1 MPIPTPVNVVGTL
14 MEGKSLELT
23 SVFGSSEQLFTQT
36 AATLFGALKY
46 SSTKDGHKEGDVV
59 SLGTSFRLQ
68 DVVFTHG
75 GSEYADSAL
84 KLSAANGTAYTAGF
98 RFEREN
104 DAPIVKS
111 GDRLVIQQGK
121 YYKLDSRLLKISDSD
136 SSADSINISLAF
148 PENGG
153 YLVYVNGE
161 FRGSQ
166 QFSYREMMDN
176 KVALYVQDLSKAGN
190 INVQVDDGHDFGRGA
205 IRVFHSEF
213 ATAKNIL
220 PTIATGAKQ
229 PIKFIKGG
237 STLITLSD
245 ESKIGSNWFKSND
258 NGTLAVDLKVKVL
271 MTAVKSGYFMVDGK
285 KTMDFTY
292 QEIKDGLVQFIHDGT
307 AKKPSFQF
315 KLVDAMGATSNLF
328 SSVSALGEQKFS
340 TYEATVGGKKVIL
353 DNQAP
358 EFFGKSYFTINPK
371 TIHVDVNGRRTLDIS
386 EFLRVSDPDG
396 HAVTLSVFS
405 HSLVGG
411 VVSIGEIDRQQHIY
425 YDAAVQN
432 FIGGDVIKILAVDD
446 YGGRTLQAI
455 NISYTGGVP
464 KVTANDFTLIE
475 GVNVTLTLAML
486 DAIDTGD
493 LPSDHSALVV
503 TVSDLSAG
511 LEFRKD
517 GVAFSGSFTLQ
528 DVDDGRIS
536 IFSSSLL
543 SPAFKFKVED
553 SDQYETDL
561 VNANINVKSTVD
573 GFVFTGDYFEVDAQA
588 AVTVTNQMLNVDTA
602 VDSSKIV
609 YTWTGAIGGSFR
621 MNGANVNSFTQSDVN
636 ASKVSYKAD
645 KSDVRYLNFI
655 ITNQVSGVT
664 EEVAVNRYDRDELQ
678 PPASADADF
687 GYHVTPWTSDVI
699 TYYFMKNGETSPY
712 PSDFVQNVTA
722 FSSSDKIL
730 VRAYLQQVTNLTGQ
744 KFAETQD
751 ILDSHFTFGRADLA
765 SQGLYGFC
773 NFASDKKA
781 DKGGDMWLDN
791 VAPEMADT
799 TPGTVGNFVFTHEL
813 GHGFDFSHPYWG
825 ANSSVG
831 QSDVGSGYSLYSNNQ
846 WTVMSYFSHPGY
858 LADPTD
864 LRSGTEYP
872 VTYMPVDIKK
882 FQEYYGV
889 NNSYKSGNDFY
900 YYNEIN
906 GNVMTIWDGGGSDTI
921 DASKALS
928 DSVIDLRPGFFSS
941 IGGTNNLGIAYD
953 CDIEN
958 VIGGSGNDTIYGNGS
973 ANNLSGGKGDDT
985 IYGNIGDVMDGGAGK
1000 DLFITDGVF
1009 GSVTGGDGTDTL
1021 RLGEGRL
1028 NLTGTNISGV
1038 EILDLADS
1046 KAQFVALNADQLFAF
1061 AQIDGDASDLIDSS
1075 AFRLVGTQGEY
1086 SIYQWL
1092 NNSGDTIRIDS
1103 DIVLV

>member
-1 MPIPTPVNVVGTL
+1 MPITPVTVVGTL

-23 SVFGSSEQLFTQT
+23 SVFGSSEQLFSQT
-36 AATLFGALKY
+36 VSTLFGSLQYK
-46 SSTKDGHKEGDVV
+46 SGVEGHSTGELVK
-59 SLGTSFRLQ
+59 LGTNFRLQ
-68 DVVFTHG
+68 DVVFTHS

-84 KLSAANGTAYTAGF
+84 KLSSNGTAYTLGF

-111 GDRLVIQQGK
+111 GDRLIIQQGK

-136 SSADSINISLAF
+136 SSPDSINISLAF

-166 QFSYREMMDN
+166 QFTYREMMNN

-213 ATAKNIL
+213 ATAKNVL
-220 PTIATGAKQ
+220 PTIAAGTKK
-229 PIKFIKGG
+229 PLKFVKGG

-245 ESKIGSNWFKSND
+245 ESNIGSNWFKSND
-258 NGTLAVDLKVKVL
+258 NGALSIDLKVKVL
-271 MTAVKSGYFMVDGK
+271 MTAVKSGYFTVDGK

-328 SSVSALGEQKFS
+328 SSVSAIGEQSFS
-340 TYEATVGGKKVIL
+340 TYVDKGVTK
-353 DNQAP
+353 DNHAP
-358 EFFGKSYFTINPK
+358 IFSGQTYFTIKPETRTGDNF
-371 TIHVDVNGRRTLDIS
+371 HTLDIS

-396 HAVTLSVFS
+396 HAVKLSVFS
-405 HSLVGG
+405 NSLVGG
-411 VVSIGEIDRQQHIY
+411 SVSIQDGHIY
-425 YDAAVQN
+425 YDAAVQD
-432 FIGGDVIKILAVDD
+432 FVGGDVIKILADD
-446 YGGRTLQAI
+446 EHGGRTLQAI

-464 KVTANDFTLIE
+464 KVTANDFTLIA

-486 DAIDTGD
+486 NAVDTGD
-493 LPSDHSALVV
+493 LPSASADLVV
-503 TVSDLSAG
+503 TVSDLSQD

-517 GVAFSGSFTLQ
+517 GVAFNGSFTLQ
-528 DVDDGRIS
+528 DVADGRIS
-536 IFSSSLL
+536 ILSSAFV
-543 SPAFKFKVED
+543 SPSFKFKVED
-553 SDQYETDL
+553 SDDNGTAL

-573 GFVFTGDYFEVDAQA
+573 GFVFTGDYLDVDAQA
-588 AVTVTNQMLNVDTA
+588 AVTITNQMLNVETS
-602 VDSSKIV
+602 VDISKIV
-609 YTWTGAIGGSFR
+609 YTWKGSIGGSFQIDKV
-621 MNGANVNSFTQSDVN
+621 NVNSFTQSDVN
-636 ASKVSYKAD
+636 AGKVSYLAN

-655 ITNQVSGVT
+655 ITNQVSGAT

-699 TYYFMKNGETSPY
+699 TYYFMKNGENPPY
-712 PSDFVQNVTA
+712 PSDFVQSVTA
-722 FSSSDKIL
+722 FSVNDKTL

-751 ILDSHFTFGRADLA
+751 ILDSHFTFGRGDLSSIFA
-765 SQGLYGFC
+765 LGFC
-773 NFASDKKA
+773 NFASDRKG
-781 DKGGDMWLDN
+781 DKGGDMWLDSSS
-791 VAPEMADT
+791 PEMADT
-799 TPGTVGNFVFTHEL
+799 SPGTIGNFVFTHEL
-813 GHGFDFSHPYWG
+813 GHGFGFSHPYWG
-825 ANSSVG
+825 ANST
-831 QSDVGSGYSLYSNNQ
+831 QPKSDDGNGYSLYSNNQ
-846 WTVMSYFSHPGY
+846 WTVMSYFSHPDY
-858 LADPTD
+858 LADPTN
-864 LRSGTEYP
+864 LRSGTEFP

-889 NNSYKSGNDFY
+889 NSTYKSGNDFY
-900 YYNEIN
+900 YYDDIAN
-906 GNVMTIWDGGGSDTI
+906 NVMTIWDAGGSDTI
-921 DASKALS
+921 DASKSLT
-928 DSVIDLRPGFFSS
+928 DVTIDLRPGFFSS
-941 IGGTNNLGIAYD
+941 IGGTHNLGIAYD

-958 VIGGSGNDTIYGNGS
+958 AIGGLGNDTLYGNG
-973 ANNLSGGKGDDT
+973 AGNNLSGGKGDDT
-985 IYGNIGDVMDGGAGK
+985 IYGKSGDVMDGGAGK
-1000 DLFITDGVF
+1000 DLFITDGLF
-1009 GSVTGGDGTDTL
+1009 GSVDGGDGTDTL

-1028 NLTGTNISGV
+1028 NLTGTNVSGV

-1046 KAQFVALNADQLFAF
+1046 KAQFVALNPDQLFSF
-1061 AQIDGDASDLIDSS
+1061 IQIDGDSSDLIDSS
-1075 AFRLVGTQGEY
+1075 AIRLIGTEGSY

-1092 NNSGDTIRIDS
+1092 THPEDTIKIDS
-1103 DIVLV
+1103 DIVVV

>member
-1 MPIPTPVNVVGTL
+1 MPTTPVTAVGTL
-14 MEGKSLELT
+14 IEGKSLDLT

-220 PTIATGAKQ
+220 PTIAAGTKQ

-245 ESKIGSNWFKSND
+245 EAAIGSNWFKSND
-258 NGTLAVDLKVKVL
+258 NGALAVDLKVKVL
-271 MTAVKSGYFMVDGK
+271 INAVKSGYFTVDGK

-328 SSVSALGEQKFS
+328 SSVSAIGEQKFS
-340 TYEATVGGKKVIL
+340 TYVDKGVTK
-353 DNQAP
+353 DNHAP
-358 EFFGKSYFTINPK
+358 EFSGSSYFTIQPATRTDDNL
-371 TIHVDVNGRRTLDIS
+371 HTLDIS
-386 EFLRVSDPDG
+386 ESLFVTDPDG
-396 HAVTLSVFS
+396 HAVTLSVFRN
-405 HSLVGG
+405 SLVGG
-411 VVSIGEIDRQQHIY
+411 SVSIQGGHIY

-432 FIGGDVIKILAVDD
+432 FVGGDVIKILADD
-446 YGGRTLQAI
+446 GYGGRTLQAI

-486 DAIDTGD
+486 DAMDTGD
-493 LPSDHSALVV
+493 LPSGRSDLLV
-503 TVSDLSAG
+503 TITDLSAG

-543 SPAFKFKVED
+543 SPAFKFKIED
-553 SDQYETDL
+553 GDQYSTNP
-561 VNANINVKSTVD
+561 VNANINVKSTLD
-573 GFVFTGDYFEVDAQA
+573 GFVFTGDYLDVDAQA
-588 AVTVTNQMLNVDTA
+588 AVTVTNQMLNVDTL
-602 VDSSKIV
+602 VDSAKIV
-609 YTWTGAIGGSFR
+609 YTWTGSIGGNFR
-621 MNGANVNSFTQSDVN
+621 INNVNVNSFTQSEVN
-636 ASKVSYKAD
+636 AGKVSYKAN
-645 KSDVRYLNFI
+645 KSDVRYLNFV
-655 ITNQVSGVT
+655 ITNEVSGVA
-664 EEVAVNRYDRDELQ
+664 EKVQVGRYDRDELQ
-678 PPASADADF
+678 PPKSADDYF
-687 GYHVTPWTSDVI
+687 GYEVTPWSSDVI
-699 TYYFMKNGETSPY
+699 TYYFMKNGENPPY
-712 PSDFVQNVTA
+712 PADQVDAVTS
-722 FSSSDKIL
+722 FSANDKTL

-751 ILDSHFTFGRADLA
+751 ILDSHFTFGRADL
-765 SQGLYGFC
+765 SPGLAGFC
-773 NFASDKKA
+773 NFASDRKA

-791 VAPEMADT
+791 NSPSMTDIS
-799 TPGTVGNFVFTHEL
+799 PGSFGNFVFTHEL
-813 GHGFDFSHPYWG
+813 GHGFGFSHPYWG
-825 ANSSVG
+825 ANST
-831 QSDVGSGYSLYSNNQ
+831 QPESDNGNGYSLYSNNQ

-858 LADPTD
+858 LADPNN

-889 NNSYKSGNDFY
+889 NNSYKTGNDFY
-900 YYNEIN
+900 YYDDIS

-921 DASKALS
+921 DASKGLS